1 MSNDTLQRRNE
12 MLRTNL
18 KHLET
23 ETEVRDVLASHENV
37 VVCCGRMG
45 PMCVPVYCILEELK
59 RDYAHVVFYDQDF
72 DIPAAGFIKDLP
84 ECSSFMGLPFTVY
97 FRNGQAAAATTS
109 IQRKAEIEETL
120 NVTFGRPAQM
130 IKG

>member
-1 MSNDTLQRRNE
+1 

-23 ETEVRDVLASHENV
+23 ETEVREVLANHENV

-45 PMCVPVYCILEELK
+45 PMCVPVYRILEELE
-59 RDYAHVVFYDQDF
+59 RDYAHVAFYDQDF
-72 DIPAAGFIKDLP
+72 DIPAAGFIRDLP

-97 FRNGQAAAATTS
+97 FKKERVAAATTS
-109 IQRKAEIEETL
+109 IQRQDEIEETL
-120 NVTFGRPAQM
+120 NATFGKPADM
-130 IKG
+130 AKG